1 LNNLVKNRKQPVYD
15 QPSAPPDPPP
25 TEKPQPMTSNTH
37 NKYNTGMKFQ
47 EIERIILKDGWSLK
61 AVKGSHHQ
69 YVHPTKPGKV
79 TIPYH
84 TGDIVLVIIKS
95 ILKQAGL

>member
-1 LNNLVKNRKQPVYD
+1 
-15 QPSAPPDPPP
+15 
-25 TEKPQPMTSNTH
+25 
-37 NKYNTGMKFQ
+37 MKFL
-47 EIERIILKDGWSLK
+47 EIERILLHDGWTLK

-69 YVHPTKPGKV
+69 YIHPSKPGKV

-84 TGDIVLVIIKS
+84 SRDIAPVIIKS